1 MQAFSKL
8 LLLKTTIVTPY
19 SNHQSLSFM
28 PRRQLPFF
36 ENVTILDAGAE
47 GKAVAR
53 VNDLVVFVAFCVPG
67 DVVDIQV
74 ISKRKSYC
82 EGKAVKFHHYSELR
96 VDPFCEHFGTCGGCR
111 WQNLSYEQQLK
122 YKQKQIEDHFTRIG
136 KFSFP
141 AIKAILP
148 SPLTTGY
155 RNKLEYTFSDR
166 RWLNADDMALSDDQ
180 RQTNGL
186 GFHIPTL
193 FDRVLDINHC
203 FHQPEPSNAIRLAV
217 RDFTLAKGW
226 SFYNPRSHEGFM
238 RNLLIRNTLAGDWMV
253 IVVFAYDAPK
263 EISELMTF
271 IADKF
276 PQITSL
282 IYVIN
287 TKQNDVITDQ
297 EMLLWKGETYIT
309 ETMLSPVA
317 GGNQLSFRI
326 GPVSFFQT
334 NPLQAFNL
342 YKTAFDL
349 AAFKGDELVYD
360 LYCGTGTITNF
371 VAPFVAKA
379 VGVEYVP
386 SAIDDAYINSKLNNI
401 DNTVYYAGDL
411 AKVLTADFV
420 KQNGHPDVIITDPPR
435 SGMHESVIKQ
445 ILEIAPAKVVYVS
458 CNPATQARDIALMIE
473 KYEVS
478 AVQPV
483 DMFPHT
489 HHVEN
494 VVLLTLRS

>member
-1 MQAFSKL
+1 
-8 LLLKTTIVTPY
+8 
-19 SNHQSLSFM
+19 M
-28 PRRQLPFF
+28 PRRPLPFF

-53 VNDLVVFVAFCVPG
+53 VNDLVVFVPFCVPG

-122 YKQKQIEDHFTRIG
+122 YKQKQIDDHFTRIG

-141 AIKAILP
+141 PLNPILH

-166 RWLNADDMALSDDQ
+166 RWLNADDMAQ
-180 RQTNGL
+180 PAEERQSNGL

-203 FHQPEPSNAIRLAV
+203 YHQPEPSNAIRLAV
-217 RDFTLAKGW
+217 RDFTLDKGW
-226 SFYNPRSHEGFM
+226 SYYNPRSHAGFM
-238 RNLLIRNTLAGDWMV
+238 RNLLIRNTVAGDLMV
-253 IVVFAYDAPK
+253 IVVFAYEAK
-263 EISELMTF
+263 EDITALMTF
-271 IADKF
+271 LADSF

-297 EMLLWKGETYIT
+297 EMLLWKGEPYIT
-309 ETMLSPVA
+309 ETMEAPVE
-317 GGNQLSFRI
+317 GGKKLKFRI
-326 GPVSFFQT
+326 GPVSFYQT
-334 NPLQAFNL
+334 NPLQAYYL
-342 YKTAFDL
+342 YKTAFDF
-349 AAFKGDELVYD
+349 AGFTGEELVYD

-371 VAPFVAKA
+371 VAPYVKKA

-386 SAIDDAYINSKLNNI
+386 SAIDDAHTNSDLNNI

-411 AKVLTADFV
+411 AKVLNEDFV
-420 KQNGHPDVIITDPPR
+420 IQNGRPDVIITDPPR
-435 SGMHESVIKQ
+435 SGMHESVVKQ
-445 ILEIAPAKVVYVS
+445 ILLIEPQKVIYVS

-473 KYEVS
+473 KYEVT

-494 VVLLTLRS
+494 VALLTLRK

>member
-1 MQAFSKL
+1 
-8 LLLKTTIVTPY
+8 
-19 SNHQSLSFM
+19 M
-28 PRRQLPFF
+28 PRRPLPFF

-53 VNDLVVFVAFCVPG
+53 VNDLVVFVPFCVPG

-122 YKQKQIEDHFTRIG
+122 YKQKQIDDHFTRIG

-141 AIKAILP
+141 PLNPILH

-166 RWLNADDMALSDDQ
+166 RWLNADDMALPAEE
-180 RQTNGL
+180 RQSNGL

-203 FHQPEPSNAIRLAV
+203 YHQPEPSNAIRLAV
-217 RDFTLAKGW
+217 RDFTLDKGW
-226 SFYNPRSHEGFM
+226 SYYNPRSHAGFM
-238 RNLLIRNTLAGDWMV
+238 RNLLIRNTVAGDLMV
-253 IVVFAYDAPK
+253 IVVFAYEAK
-263 EISELMTF
+263 EDIAGLMTF
-271 IADKF
+271 LADSF

-297 EMLLWKGETYIT
+297 EMLLWKGEPYIT
-309 ETMLSPVA
+309 ETMEAPVE
-317 GGNQLSFRI
+317 GGKKLKFRI
-326 GPVSFFQT
+326 GPVSFYQT
-334 NPLQAFNL
+334 NPLQAYYL
-342 YKTAFDL
+342 YKTAFDF
-349 AAFKGDELVYD
+349 AGFTGEELVYD

-371 VAPFVAKA
+371 VAPYVKKA

-386 SAIDDAYINSKLNNI
+386 SAINDAHTNSDLNNI
-401 DNTVYYAGDL
+401 NNTVYYAGDL
-411 AKVLTADFV
+411 AKVLNEDFV
-420 KQNGHPDVIITDPPR
+420 IQNGRPDVIITDPPR
-435 SGMHESVIKQ
+435 SGMHESVVKQ
-445 ILEIAPAKVVYVS
+445 ILLIEPQKVIYVS

-473 KYEVS
+473 KYEVT

-494 VVLLTLRS
+494 VALLTLRK

>member
-1 MQAFSKL
+1 
-8 LLLKTTIVTPY
+8 
-19 SNHQSLSFM
+19 M
-28 PRRQLPFF
+28 PRRPLPFF

-53 VNDLVVFVAFCVPG
+53 VNDLVVFVPFCVPG

-122 YKQKQIEDHFTRIG
+122 YKQKQIDDHFTRIG

-141 AIKAILP
+141 PLNPILH

-166 RWLNADDMALSDDQ
+166 RWLNADDMALPAEE
-180 RQTNGL
+180 RQSNGL

-203 FHQPEPSNAIRLAV
+203 YHQPEPSNAIRLAV
-217 RDFTLAKGW
+217 RDFTLDKGW
-226 SFYNPRSHEGFM
+226 SYYNPRSHAGFM
-238 RNLLIRNTLAGDWMV
+238 RNLLIRNTVAGDLMV
-253 IVVFAYDAPK
+253 IVVFAYEAK
-263 EISELMTF
+263 EDITALMTF
-271 IADKF
+271 LADSF

-297 EMLLWKGETYIT
+297 EMLLWKGEPYIT
-309 ETMLSPVA
+309 ETMEAPVE
-317 GGNQLSFRI
+317 GGKKLKFRI
-326 GPVSFFQT
+326 GPVSFYQT
-334 NPLQAFNL
+334 NPLQAYYL
-342 YKTAFDL
+342 YKTAFDF
-349 AAFKGDELVYD
+349 AGFTGEELVYD

-371 VAPFVAKA
+371 VAPYVKKA

-386 SAIDDAYINSKLNNI
+386 SAIDDAHTNSDLNDI

-411 AKVLTADFV
+411 AKVLNEDFV
-420 KQNGHPDVIITDPPR
+420 IQNGRPDVIITDPPR
-435 SGMHESVIKQ
+435 SGMHESVVKQ
-445 ILEIAPAKVVYVS
+445 ILLIEPQKVIYVS

-473 KYEVS
+473 KYEVT

-494 VVLLTLRS
+494 VALLTLRK

>member
-1 MQAFSKL
+1 
-8 LLLKTTIVTPY
+8 
-19 SNHQSLSFM
+19 M

-53 VNDLVVFVAFCVPG
+53 VNDLVVFVPFCVPG

-82 EGKAVKFHHYSELR
+82 EGKAVKFHVYSDLR
-96 VDPFCEHFGTCGGCR
+96 VEPFCEHFGTCGGCR

-122 YKQKQIEDHFTRIG
+122 YKQKQVDDHFTRIG

-141 AIKAILP
+141 ALLPILP
-148 SPLTTGY
+148 SPLVTGY

-166 RWLNADDMALSDDQ
+166 RWLNAEDMAMPDED
-180 RQTNGL
+180 RQGNGL

-193 FDRVLDINHC
+193 FDRVLDIKHC
-203 FHQPEPSNAIRLAV
+203 YHQPEPSNAIRLAV
-217 RDFTLAKGW
+217 RDFTLQKGW
-226 SFYNPRSHEGFM
+226 SYYNPRSHEGFM

-253 IVVFAYDAPK
+253 IVVFAYDAPV
-263 EISELMTF
+263 EIALLMNF
-271 IADKF
+271 LAESF
-276 PQITSL
+276 PQLSSL
-282 IYVIN
+282 IYVVN
-287 TKQNDVITDQ
+287 TKLNDVITDQ
-297 EMLLWKGETYIT
+297 EMLLWKGKPYIT
-309 ETMLSPVA
+309 EFMEAPVE
-317 GGNQLSFRI
+317 GGRRLEFRI

-334 NPLQAFNL
+334 NPMQAGNL
-342 YKTAFDL
+342 YKTAFDM
-349 AAFKGDELVYD
+349 AGFKGDELVYD

-371 VAPFVAKA
+371 VAPYVKKA

-386 SAIDDAYINSKLNNI
+386 SAIEDAHTNSALNQI
-401 DNTVYYAGDL
+401 VNTVYYAGDL
-411 AKVLTADFV
+411 AKVLDDAFV
-420 KQNGHPDVIITDPPR
+420 LQNGHPDVIITDPPR
-435 SGMHESVIKQ
+435 NGMHESVVKQ
-445 ILEIAPAKVVYVS
+445 ILLIEPEKIVYVS
-458 CNPATQARDIALMIE
+458 CNTATQARDIALMIE
-473 KYEVS
+473 KYEVT

-494 VVLLTLRS
+494 VALLTLRK

>member
-1 MQAFSKL
+1 MS
-8 LLLKTTIVTPY
+8 
-19 SNHQSLSFM
+19 
-28 PRRQLPFF
+28 RRQLPFF
-36 ENVTILDAGAE
+36 ENVTIIDAGAE

-53 VNDLVVFVAFCVPG
+53 VNEMVVFVPFCVPG
-67 DVVDIQV
+67 DIVDIQV

-82 EGKAVKFHHYSELR
+82 EGKAIKFHHYSELR
-96 VDPFCEHFGTCGGCR
+96 VEPFCEHFGTCGGCR

-122 YKQKQIEDHFTRIG
+122 YKQKQIDDHFTRIG
-136 KFSFP
+136 KFPFP
-141 AIKAILP
+141 PVKPILA

-166 RWLNADDMALSDDQ
+166 RWLNAEDMAMPDDQ
-180 RQTNGL
+180 RQSNGL

-193 FDRVLDINHC
+193 FDRVLDIKHC
-203 FHQPEPSNAIRLAV
+203 YHQPEPSNAIRLAV

-253 IVVFAYDAPK
+253 IVVFAYEAPD
-263 EISELMTF
+263 EVSQLMTF
-271 IADKF
+271 IADSF

-297 EMLLWKGETYIT
+297 EMRLWKGLPYIT
-309 ETMLSPVA
+309 EVMNAPVE
-317 GGNQLSFRI
+317 GGRNLQFRI
-326 GPVSFFQT
+326 GPVSFYQT
-334 NPLQAFNL
+334 NPHQAFYL
-342 YKTAFDL
+342 YKTAFNL
-349 AAFKGDELVYD
+349 ADFRGDELVYD

-371 VAPFVAKA
+371 VAPYVRKA

-386 SAIDDAYINSKLNNI
+386 SAIDDAHVNSELNNI
-401 DNTVYYAGDL
+401 ENTVYFAGDL
-411 AKVLTADFV
+411 AKVLDADFV
-420 KQNGHPDVIITDPPR
+420 LQNGRPDVIITDPPR
-435 SGMHESVIKQ
+435 NGMHENVVKQ
-445 ILEIAPAKVVYVS
+445 ILEIEPRKVVYVS

-473 KYEVS
+473 KYEVT

-494 VVLLTLRS
+494 VVLLTKR

>member
-1 MQAFSKL
+1 
-8 LLLKTTIVTPY
+8 
-19 SNHQSLSFM
+19 M

-53 VNDLVVFVAFCVPG
+53 VNDLVVFVPFCVPG

-122 YKQKQIEDHFTRIG
+122 YKQKQIDDHFTRIG

-141 AIKAILP
+141 PIKPILP

-166 RWLNADDMALSDDQ
+166 RWLNADDMALPAEE
-180 RQTNGL
+180 RQSNGL

-203 FHQPEPSNAIRLAV
+203 YHQPEPSNAIRLAV
-217 RDFTLAKGW
+217 RDFTLNKGW

-238 RNLLIRNTLAGDWMV
+238 RNLLIRNAIAGDLMV
-253 IVVFAYDAPK
+253 IVVFAYDAPD
-263 EISELMTF
+263 EISQLMNF
-271 IADKF
+271 IADSF

-297 EMLLWKGETYIT
+297 EMLLFKGEPYIT
-309 ETMLSPVA
+309 ETMEAPVE
-317 GGNQLSFRI
+317 GGKKLKFRI
-326 GPVSFFQT
+326 GPVSFYQT
-334 NPLQAFNL
+334 NPLQAYYL
-342 YKTAFDL
+342 YKTAFDF
-349 AAFKGDELVYD
+349 AGFTGDELVYD

-371 VAPFVAKA
+371 VAPYVKKA

-386 SAIDDAYINSKLNNI
+386 SAIDDAHTNSDLNNI

-411 AKVLTADFV
+411 AKVLNEDFV
-420 KQNGHPDVIITDPPR
+420 LQNGRPDVIITDPPR
-435 SGMHESVIKQ
+435 SGMHESVVKQ
-445 ILEIAPAKVVYVS
+445 ILLIEPQKVIYVS

-473 KYEVS
+473 KYEVA

-494 VVLLTLRS
+494 VALLTLRK

>member
-1 MQAFSKL
+1 
-8 LLLKTTIVTPY
+8 
-19 SNHQSLSFM
+19 M
-28 PRRQLPFF
+28 PRRPLPFF

-53 VNDLVVFVAFCVPG
+53 VNDLVVFVPFCVPG

-82 EGKAVKFHHYSELR
+82 EGKAITFHHYSELR
-96 VDPFCEHFGTCGGCR
+96 VEPFCDHFGTCGGCR
-111 WQNLSYEQQLK
+111 WQNLSYKQQLI
-122 YKQKQIEDHFTRIG
+122 YKQKQVEDHFTRIG

-141 AIKAILP
+141 PVIPILP
-148 SPLTTGY
+148 SQLTTEY

-166 RWLNADDMALSDDQ
+166 RWLNAADMALPAED
-180 RQTNGL
+180 RQSNGL

-203 FHQPEPSNAIRLAV
+203 YHQPEPSNAIRLAV
-217 RDFTLAKGW
+217 RDFTLQKGW
-226 SFYNPRSHEGFM
+226 SYYNPRSHEGFM
-238 RNLLIRNTLAGDWMV
+238 RNLLIRNTISGNLMV
-253 IVVFAYDAPK
+253 IVVFAFDSRD
-263 EISELMTF
+263 EISQLMSF
-271 IADKF
+271 IAETF

-297 EMLLWKGETYIT
+297 EMLLWKGEPFIT
-309 ETMLSPVA
+309 ENMQAPVE
-317 GGNQLSFRI
+317 GGKKLQFRI
-326 GPVSFFQT
+326 GPVSFYQT
-334 NPLQAFNL
+334 NPLQAYYL
-342 YKTAFDL
+342 YKTAFEF
-349 AAFKGDELVYD
+349 AGFTGNELVYD

-371 VAPFVAKA
+371 VAPYVSKA

-386 SAIDDAYINSKLNNI
+386 LAIEDAHTNSELNGI
-401 DNTVYYAGDL
+401 DNTVFYAGDL
-411 AKVLTADFV
+411 AKVLNDDFV
-420 KQNGHPDVIITDPPR
+420 RQNGRPDVIITDPPR
-435 SGMHESVIKQ
+435 SGMHESVVKQ
-445 ILEIAPAKVVYVS
+445 ILQIEPEKVVYVS
-458 CNPATQARDIALMIE
+458 CNTATQARDIALMTE

-494 VVLLTLRS
+494 VVLLTKKPKA

>member
-1 MQAFSKL
+1 
-8 LLLKTTIVTPY
+8 
-19 SNHQSLSFM
+19 M
-28 PRRQLPFF
+28 PRRPLPFF

-53 VNDLVVFVAFCVPG
+53 VNDLVVFVPFCVPG

-122 YKQKQIEDHFTRIG
+122 YKQKQIDDHFTRIG

-141 AIKAILP
+141 PLNPILH

-166 RWLNADDMALSDDQ
+166 RWLNADDMALPAEE
-180 RQTNGL
+180 RQSNGL

-203 FHQPEPSNAIRLAV
+203 YHQPEPSNAIRLAV
-217 RDFTLAKGW
+217 RDFTLDKGW
-226 SFYNPRSHEGFM
+226 SYYNPRSHAGFM
-238 RNLLIRNTLAGDWMV
+238 RNLLIRNTVAGDLMV
-253 IVVFAYDAPK
+253 IVVFAYEAK
-263 EISELMTF
+263 EDITALMTF
-271 IADKF
+271 LADSF

-297 EMLLWKGETYIT
+297 EMLLWKGEPYIT
-309 ETMLSPVA
+309 ETMEAPVE
-317 GGNQLSFRI
+317 GGKKLKFRI
-326 GPVSFFQT
+326 GPVSFYQT
-334 NPLQAFNL
+334 NPLQAYYL
-342 YKTAFDL
+342 YKTAFDF
-349 AAFKGDELVYD
+349 AGFTGEELVYD

-371 VAPFVAKA
+371 VAPYVKKA

-386 SAIDDAYINSKLNNI
+386 SAIDDAHTNSDLNNI

-411 AKVLTADFV
+411 AKVLNEDFV
-420 KQNGHPDVIITDPPR
+420 IQNGRPDVIITDPPR
-435 SGMHESVIKQ
+435 SGMHESVVKQ
-445 ILEIAPAKVVYVS
+445 ILLIEPQKVIYVS

-473 KYEVS
+473 KYEVT

-494 VVLLTLRS
+494 VALLTLRK

>member
-1 MQAFSKL
+1 
-8 LLLKTTIVTPY
+8 
-19 SNHQSLSFM
+19 M
-28 PRRQLPFF
+28 PRRPLPFF

-53 VNDLVVFVAFCVPG
+53 VNDLVVFVPFCVPG

-82 EGKAVKFHHYSELR
+82 EGKAITFHHYSELR
-96 VDPFCEHFGTCGGCR
+96 VEPFCDHFGTCGGCR
-111 WQNLSYEQQLK
+111 WQNLSYKQQLI
-122 YKQKQIEDHFTRIG
+122 YKQKQVEDHFTRIG

-141 AIKAILP
+141 PVIPILP
-148 SPLTTGY
+148 SPLTTEY

-166 RWLNADDMALSDDQ
+166 RWLNAADMALPAED
-180 RQTNGL
+180 RQSNGL

-203 FHQPEPSNAIRLAV
+203 YHQPEPSNAIRLAV
-217 RDFTLAKGW
+217 RDFTLQKGW
-226 SFYNPRSHEGFM
+226 SYYNPRSHEGFM
-238 RNLLIRNTLAGDWMV
+238 RNLLIRNTISGNLMV
-253 IVVFAYDAPK
+253 IVVFAFDSRD
-263 EISELMTF
+263 EISQLMSF
-271 IADKF
+271 IAETF

-297 EMLLWKGETYIT
+297 EMLLWKGEPFIT
-309 ETMLSPVA
+309 ENMQAPVE
-317 GGNQLSFRI
+317 GGKKLQFRI
-326 GPVSFFQT
+326 GPVSFYQT
-334 NPLQAFNL
+334 NPLQAYYL
-342 YKTAFDL
+342 YKTAFEF
-349 AAFKGDELVYD
+349 AGFTGNELVYD

-371 VAPFVAKA
+371 VAPYVSKA

-386 SAIDDAYINSKLNNI
+386 LAIEDAHTNSELNGI
-401 DNTVYYAGDL
+401 DNTVFYAGDL
-411 AKVLTADFV
+411 AKVLNDDFV
-420 KQNGHPDVIITDPPR
+420 RQNGRPDVIITDPPR
-435 SGMHESVIKQ
+435 SGMHESVVKQ
-445 ILEIAPAKVVYVS
+445 ILQIEPEKVVYVS
-458 CNPATQARDIALMIE
+458 CNTATQARDIALMTE

-494 VVLLTLRS
+494 VVLLTKKPKA

>member
-1 MQAFSKL
+1 
-8 LLLKTTIVTPY
+8 
-19 SNHQSLSFM
+19 M

-36 ENVTILDAGAE
+36 ENVNIINAGAE

-53 VNDLVVFVAFCVPG
+53 VNDLVVFVPFCVPG

-82 EGKAVKFHHYSELR
+82 EGKAIKFHHYSELR
-96 VDPFCEHFGTCGGCR
+96 VEPFCAHFGTCGGCR
-111 WQNLSYEQQLK
+111 WQNLSYDQQLT
-122 YKQKQIEDHFTRIG
+122 YKQKQIDDHFTRIG
-136 KFSFP
+136 KFAFP
-141 AIKAILP
+141 ALRPILP

-166 RWLNADDMALSDDQ
+166 RWLNADDMALPEDQ
-180 RQTNGL
+180 RQSNGL

-193 FDRVLDINHC
+193 FDRVLDISHC
-203 FHQPEPSNAIRLAV
+203 YHQPEPSNAIRLAV
-217 RDFTLAKGW
+217 RDFTLQKGW
-226 SFYNPRSHEGFM
+226 SFYNPRSHKGFM
-238 RNLLIRNTLAGDWMV
+238 RNLLIRNTLSGDWMV
-253 IVVFAYDAPK
+253 IVVFAYDAPD
-263 EISELMTF
+263 EITDLMTF
-271 IADKF
+271 IAEGF

-297 EMLLWKGETYIT
+297 EMLLWKGEPYIT
-309 ETMLSPVA
+309 EYMEAPVE
-317 GGNQLSFRI
+317 GGKKLQFRI

-334 NPLQAFNL
+334 NPLQAFHL

-349 AAFKGDELVYD
+349 AGFKGDELVYD

-371 VAPFVAKA
+371 VAPYVKKV

-386 SAIDDAYINSKLNNI
+386 AAIDDAHINSGLNHI
-401 DNTVYYAGDL
+401 ENTVYYAGDL
-411 AKVLTADFV
+411 AKVLDAGFV
-420 KQNGHPDVIITDPPR
+420 LQNGHPDIIITDPPR
-435 SGMHESVIKQ
+435 SGMHENVVKQ
-445 ILEIAPAKVVYVS
+445 ILQIEPAKVVYVS

-473 KYEVS
+473 KYKVA

-494 VVLLTLRS
+494 VVLLTLR

>member
-1 MQAFSKL
+1 
-8 LLLKTTIVTPY
+8 
-19 SNHQSLSFM
+19 M

-53 VNDLVVFVAFCVPG
+53 VNDLVVFVPFCVPG

-82 EGKAVKFHHYSELR
+82 EGKAVKFHQYSELR

-122 YKQKQIEDHFTRIG
+122 YKQKQIDDHFTRIG

-141 AIKAILP
+141 PIKPILP

-166 RWLNADDMALSDDQ
+166 RWLNADDMALPAEE
-180 RQTNGL
+180 RRNNGL

-203 FHQPEPSNAIRLAV
+203 YHQPEPSNSIRLAV
-217 RDFTLAKGW
+217 RDFTLNKGW

-238 RNLLIRNTLAGDWMV
+238 RNLLIRNAMAGDLMV
-253 IVVFAYDAPK
+253 IVVFAYDAPD
-263 EISELMTF
+263 EISQLMNF
-271 IADKF
+271 IADSF

-297 EMLLWKGETYIT
+297 EMLLFKGEPYIT
-309 ETMLSPVA
+309 ETMEAPVE
-317 GGNQLSFRI
+317 GGKKLQFRI
-326 GPVSFFQT
+326 GSVSFYQT
-334 NPLQAFNL
+334 NPLQAYYL
-342 YKTAFDL
+342 YKTAFDF
-349 AAFKGDELVYD
+349 AGFTGEELVYD

-371 VAPFVAKA
+371 VAPYVKKA

-386 SAIDDAYINSKLNNI
+386 SAIDDAHTNSDLNHI

-411 AKVLTADFV
+411 AKVLNEDFV
-420 KQNGHPDVIITDPPR
+420 LQNGRPDVIITDPPR
-435 SGMHESVIKQ
+435 SGMHESVVKQ
-445 ILEIAPAKVVYVS
+445 ILLIEPQKVIYVS

-473 KYEVS
+473 KYEVT

-494 VVLLTLRS
+494 VALLTLRK

>member
-1 MQAFSKL
+1 
-8 LLLKTTIVTPY
+8 
-19 SNHQSLSFM
+19 M

-53 VNDLVVFVAFCVPG
+53 VNDLVVFVPFCVPG

-111 WQNLSYEQQLK
+111 WQNLSYEQQLN
-122 YKQKQIEDHFTRIG
+122 YKQKQIDDHFTRIG

-141 AIKAILP
+141 PIKPILP

-166 RWLNADDMALSDDQ
+166 RWLNADDMALPAEE
-180 RQTNGL
+180 RQSNGL

-203 FHQPEPSNAIRLAV
+203 YHQPEPSNAIRLAV
-217 RDFTLAKGW
+217 RDFTLNKGW

-238 RNLLIRNTLAGDWMV
+238 RNLLIRNAIAGDLMV
-253 IVVFAYDAPK
+253 IVVFAYEAK
-263 EISELMTF
+263 EDITALMTF
-271 IADKF
+271 LADSF

-297 EMLLWKGETYIT
+297 EMLLWKGEPYIT
-309 ETMLSPVA
+309 ETMEAPVE
-317 GGNQLSFRI
+317 GGKKLKFRI
-326 GPVSFFQT
+326 GPVSFYQT
-334 NPLQAFNL
+334 NPLQAYYL
-342 YKTAFDL
+342 YKTAFDF
-349 AAFKGDELVYD
+349 AGFTGEELVYD

-371 VAPFVAKA
+371 VAPYVKKA

-386 SAIDDAYINSKLNNI
+386 SAIDDAHTNSDLNNI

-411 AKVLTADFV
+411 AKVLNEDFV
-420 KQNGHPDVIITDPPR
+420 IQNGRPDVIITDPPR
-435 SGMHESVIKQ
+435 SGMHESVVKQ
-445 ILEIAPAKVVYVS
+445 ILLIEPQKVIYVS

-473 KYEVS
+473 KYEVT

-494 VVLLTLRS
+494 VALLTLRK

>member
-1 MQAFSKL
+1 
-8 LLLKTTIVTPY
+8 
-19 SNHQSLSFM
+19 M
-28 PRRQLPFF
+28 PRRPLPFF

-53 VNDLVVFVAFCVPG
+53 VNDLVVFVPFCVPG

-82 EGKAVKFHHYSELR
+82 EGKAVKFHQYSEFR
-96 VDPFCEHFGTCGGCR
+96 VEPFCEHFGTCGGCR
-111 WQNLSYEQQLK
+111 WQNLPYSQQLI
-122 YKQKQIEDHFTRIG
+122 YKQKQIFDHFTRIG

-141 AIKAILP
+141 QIRPILA

-166 RWLNADDMALSDDQ
+166 RWLNAEDMSLPADE
-180 RQTNGL
+180 RQFRGL

-193 FDRVLDINHC
+193 FDRVLDIKHC
-203 FHQPEPSNAIRLAV
+203 YHQPEPSNAIRLAV
-217 RDFTLAKGW
+217 REFTLKKNW

-253 IVVFAYDAPK
+253 IVVFAYDAQE
-263 EISELMTF
+263 EISELMKF

-297 EMLLWKGETYIT
+297 EMILWKGEPYIT
-309 ETMLSPVA
+309 EIMEAPVE
-317 GGNQLSFRI
+317 GDPQLKFRI
-326 GPVSFFQT
+326 GPVSFYQT

-342 YKTAFDL
+342 YKTAFEL
-349 AAFKGDELVYD
+349 ADFKGNELVYD

-371 VAPFVAKA
+371 IAPYVKKV

-386 SAIDDAYINSKLNNI
+386 SAIEDALTNSRLNQI
-401 DNTVYYAGDL
+401 ENTVYYAGDL
-411 AKVLTADFV
+411 AKVLHDDFV
-420 KQNGHPDVIITDPPR
+420 LQNGRPDVIVTDPPR
-435 SGMHESVIKQ
+435 SGMHENVVKQ
-445 ILEIAPAKVVYVS
+445 ILRISPQKIVYVS
-458 CNPATQARDIALMIE
+458 CNTATQARDIALMTD

-478 AVQPV
+478 ATQPV

-494 VVLLTLRS
+494 VVLLTLK

>member
-1 MQAFSKL
+1 
-8 LLLKTTIVTPY
+8 
-19 SNHQSLSFM
+19 M

-53 VNDLVVFVAFCVPG
+53 VNDLVVFVPFCVPG

-122 YKQKQIEDHFTRIG
+122 YKQKQIDDHFTRIG

-141 AIKAILP
+141 PIKPILP

-166 RWLNADDMALSDDQ
+166 RWLNADDMALPAEE
-180 RQTNGL
+180 RQSNGL

-203 FHQPEPSNAIRLAV
+203 YHQPEPSNAIRLAV
-217 RDFTLAKGW
+217 RDFTLNKGW

-238 RNLLIRNTLAGDWMV
+238 RNLLIRNAIAGDLMV
-253 IVVFAYDAPK
+253 IVVFAYDAPD
-263 EISELMTF
+263 EISQLMNF
-271 IADKF
+271 IADSF

-297 EMLLWKGETYIT
+297 EMLLFKGEPYIT
-309 ETMLSPVA
+309 ETMEAPVE
-317 GGNQLSFRI
+317 GGKKLKFRI
-326 GPVSFFQT
+326 GPVSFYQT
-334 NPLQAFNL
+334 NPLQAYFL
-342 YKTAFDL
+342 YKTAFDF
-349 AAFKGDELVYD
+349 AGFTGDELVYD

-371 VAPFVAKA
+371 VAPYVKKA

-386 SAIDDAYINSKLNNI
+386 SAIDDAHTNSDLNNI

-411 AKVLTADFV
+411 AKVLNEDFV
-420 KQNGHPDVIITDPPR
+420 LQNGRPDVIITDPPR
-435 SGMHESVIKQ
+435 SGMHESVVKQ
-445 ILEIAPAKVVYVS
+445 ILLIEPQKVIYVS

-473 KYEVS
+473 KYEVT

-494 VVLLTLRS
+494 VALLTLRK

>member
-1 MQAFSKL
+1 
-8 LLLKTTIVTPY
+8 
-19 SNHQSLSFM
+19 M
-28 PRRQLPFF
+28 PRRPLPFF

-53 VNDLVVFVAFCVPG
+53 VNDLVVFVPFCVPG

-122 YKQKQIEDHFTRIG
+122 YKQKQIDDHFTRIG

-141 AIKAILP
+141 PLNPILH

-166 RWLNADDMALSDDQ
+166 RWLNADDMALPAEE
-180 RQTNGL
+180 RQSNGL

-203 FHQPEPSNAIRLAV
+203 YHQPEPSNAIRLAV
-217 RDFTLAKGW
+217 RDFTLDKGW
-226 SFYNPRSHEGFM
+226 SYYNPRSHAGFM
-238 RNLLIRNTLAGDWMV
+238 RNLLIRNTVAGDLMV
-253 IVVFAYDAPK
+253 IVVFAYESK
-263 EISELMTF
+263 EDITALMTF
-271 IADKF
+271 LADSF

-297 EMLLWKGETYIT
+297 EMLLWKGEPYIT
-309 ETMLSPVA
+309 ETMEAPVE
-317 GGNQLSFRI
+317 GGKKLKFRI
-326 GPVSFFQT
+326 GPVSFYQT
-334 NPLQAFNL
+334 NPLQAYYL
-342 YKTAFDL
+342 YKTAFDF
-349 AAFKGDELVYD
+349 AGFTGEELVYD

-371 VAPFVAKA
+371 VAPYVKKA

-386 SAIDDAYINSKLNNI
+386 SAIDDAHTNSDLNNI

-411 AKVLTADFV
+411 AKVLNEDFV
-420 KQNGHPDVIITDPPR
+420 IQNGRPDVIITDPPR
-435 SGMHESVIKQ
+435 SGMHESVVKQ
-445 ILEIAPAKVVYVS
+445 ILLIEPQKVIYVS

-473 KYEVS
+473 KYEVT

-494 VVLLTLRS
+494 VALLTLRK

>member
-1 MQAFSKL
+1 
-8 LLLKTTIVTPY
+8 
-19 SNHQSLSFM
+19 M
-28 PRRQLPFF
+28 PRRPLPFF

-53 VNDLVVFVAFCVPG
+53 VNDLVVFVPFCVPG

-74 ISKRKSYC
+74 ISKRKSYF

-122 YKQKQIEDHFTRIG
+122 YKQKQIDDHFTRIG

-141 AIKAILP
+141 PLNPILH

-166 RWLNADDMALSDDQ
+166 RWLNADDMALPAEE
-180 RQTNGL
+180 RQSNGL

-203 FHQPEPSNAIRLAV
+203 YHQPEPSNAIRLAV
-217 RDFTLAKGW
+217 RDFTLDKGW
-226 SFYNPRSHEGFM
+226 SYYNPRSHAGFM
-238 RNLLIRNTLAGDWMV
+238 RNLLIRNTVAGDLMV
-253 IVVFAYDAPK
+253 IVVFAYEAK
-263 EISELMTF
+263 EDITALMTF
-271 IADKF
+271 LADSF

-297 EMLLWKGETYIT
+297 EMLLWKGEPYIT
-309 ETMLSPVA
+309 ETMEAPVE
-317 GGNQLSFRI
+317 GGKKLKFRI
-326 GPVSFFQT
+326 GPVSFYQT
-334 NPLQAFNL
+334 NPLQAYYL
-342 YKTAFDL
+342 YKTAFDF
-349 AAFKGDELVYD
+349 AGFTGEELVYD

-371 VAPFVAKA
+371 VAPYVKKA

-386 SAIDDAYINSKLNNI
+386 SAIDDAHTNSDLNNI

-411 AKVLTADFV
+411 AKVLNEDFV
-420 KQNGHPDVIITDPPR
+420 IQNGRPDVIITDPPR
-435 SGMHESVIKQ
+435 SGMHESVVKQ
-445 ILEIAPAKVVYVS
+445 ILLIEPQKVIYVS

-473 KYEVS
+473 KYEVT

-494 VVLLTLRS
+494 VALLTLRK